1 MLKTCKIIL
10 DKYSRNTSLET
21 NNIDFSKETQL
32 KSIESL
38 NDKQNYVEN
47 KLNFTKDYQNLLQ
60 DSILQN
66 VNPIT
71 KEIYMALKLNSKI
84 EYSKYVATN
93 FFNSYKQHMFI
104 PLTYKIY
111 EKLKQKYFNI
121 RNSNRLDIYEL
132 INKDLTKNKVDFLK
146 VIDTCVKNIDEN
158 INKMENLDEY
168 LKPVLEK
175 STTIEEYI
183 KQSADKY
190 SDRKIT
196 NDILKQS
203 SKFEE
208 LKGKTINLQKKII
221 SSAIK
226 KVKSLNNYLGR

>member
-1 MLKTCKIIL
+1 
-10 DKYSRNTSLET
+10 
-21 NNIDFSKETQL
+21 
-32 KSIESL
+32 
-38 NDKQNYVEN
+38 
-47 KLNFTKDYQNLLQ
+47 
-60 DSILQN
+60 
-66 VNPIT
+66 
-71 KEIYMALKLNSKI
+71 
-84 EYSKYVATN
+84 
-93 FFNSYKQHMFI
+93 
-104 PLTYKIY
+104 
-111 EKLKQKYFNI
+111 
-121 RNSNRLDIYEL
+121 
-132 INKDLTKNKVDFLK
+132 
-146 VIDTCVKNIDEN
+146 
-158 INKMENLDEY
+158 MENLDEY